1 MTSLATTTPATLSAQ
16 TVTDQLRT
24 LILDGSLGIGVQ
36 LKQEALAR
44 KFGVS
49 RIPVREALK
58 RLEAEGLVAHTAHQG
73 SVVASRSIDDL
84 LETLDIRIGLESRAL
99 VLAIPHM
106 TPAILR
112 KAETILASL
121 RCQRYAWRMVR
132 AESGISLVFI

>member
-1 MTSLATTTPATLSAQ
+1 MNNLVNNPVTLSAE

-44 KFGVS
+44 RFGVS

-73 SVVASRSIDDL
+73 SVVARRRRNPCRS
-84 LETLDIRIGLESRAL
+84 
-99 VLAIPHM
+99 
-106 TPAILR
+106 
-112 KAETILASL
+112 
-121 RCQRYAWRMVR
+121 
-132 AESGISLVFI
+132 